1 MVGGGGVVGAERQNK
16 GEGEGGGRKGK
27 GRRQAYVHSKKSKRE
42 RHNAAH
48 SGCRYD
54 QHGHCKLSGY
64 VEFLS
69 CCLIISLK
77 EQLKSNHLVSV
88 QACIRIEMPSIQ
100 ACNQYQ
106 MYTRSL
112 HTTHHHPPNIVKRRC
127 CKQQMRVSPMK
138 YLRHIKNA
146 IPASLG
152 TCFGLR
158 CGLTGC
164 GAGAVQGRPLS

>member
-1 MVGGGGVVGAERQNK
+1 MAHSCITFHYIYLALHSIPLHIPYKAGKPPRGAA
-16 GEGEGGGRKGK
+16 EGEPYVCGGASRFTQ
-27 GRRQAYVHSKKSKRE
+27 R
-42 RHNAAH
+42 
-48 SGCRYD
+48 
-54 QHGHCKLSGY
+54 
-64 VEFLS
+64 
-69 CCLIISLK
+69 LK

-112 HTTHHHPPNIVKRRC
+112 HTPHHHPPNIVKRRC